1 MVVSTT
7 LARRAA
13 LARDKD
19 PFGKA
24 ESLTLVHRLDQLR
37 RLRFECLL
45 ARLEVM
51 L

>member
-1 MVVSTT
+1 MVQTT
-7 LARRAA
+7 LAQRAA
-13 LARDKD
+13 LACDKD
-19 PFGKA
+19 PFGRA
-24 ESLTLVHRLDQLR
+24 ESLKLVHRLDQLR